1 MITSLQIRI
10 ARSILRWTVDD
21 LSKKTDIPWA
31 RIQFLEKIDVFNE
44 SHYDKVNKIQK
55 VFEEES
61 LVFLDKTDKF
71 LESVVK
77 KNG

>member
-55 VFEEES
+55 VFEEEG

-71 LESVVK
+71 LETVVK

>member
-31 RIQFLEKIDVFNE
+31 RIQFLEKIDEFNE
-44 SHYDKVNKIQK
+44 SHHEKVNKIQK
-55 VFEEES
+55 VFEEEG

-71 LESVVK
+71 LETVVK